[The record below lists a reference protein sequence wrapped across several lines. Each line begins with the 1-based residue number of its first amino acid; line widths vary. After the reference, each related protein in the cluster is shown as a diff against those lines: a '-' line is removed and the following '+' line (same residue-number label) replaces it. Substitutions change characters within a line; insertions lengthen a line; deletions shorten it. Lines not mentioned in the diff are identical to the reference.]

1 MRKIVTLRQA
11 LTDTAYFGGQ
21 LEGSSWLPWRALL
34 LSIMGEELTS
44 DELTLFTSLTGRL
57 QAPLE
62 PVREFAGVIGRRG
75 GKSRAMGVLAAFLAC
90 CVDHRA
96 ILAPGEIG
104 VLPVLAAT
112 RTQASN
118 AYNFVTGAIAA
129 SPALRSLIIGRTADT
144 LSLSTGVDIVVRP
157 ASFRSVRGATFIA
170 AICDEVAFFRTEDNS
185 VNVDIEIIRALRPGL
200 LISKGPLIA
209 ISSPYAKRGYL
220 WNTYRKNYG
229 ADGNPKILVAQAASQ
244 VMNCNV
250 DMDWIQSQFDEDP
263 IAAEAEYNAQ
273 FRSDVQS
280 FVDREVIDA
289 CVIPGR
295 FELPFIKGVR
305 YQAFCDLAGG
315 GSDAMTISIGH
326 RQDDVAII
334 DALREVK
341 PPCSPEAVIIEF
353 AELLKS
359 YGLYRVQGDRYALE
373 WPRERF
379 RIHGISYEQSARPKS
394 ELYQSFLPL
403 LNSGKVELLDDSV
416 LVSQLA
422 NLERR
427 TARGGRD
434 SIDHPSGN
442 YHDDVANSVAGVA
455 SLCVAYIQKGPV
467 AATGTYKLHAHD
479 TNERGE
485 PSGGGRLYKLGS
497 FGQRIEVIPDWAERR
512 ERYAP
517 GDPRWKLEADN
528 IKR

>member
-1 MRKIVTLRQA
+1 VS
-11 LTDTAYFGGQ
+11 FVV
-21 LEGSSWLPWRALL
+21 WL
-34 LSIMGEELTS
+34 
-44 DELTLFTSLTGRL
+44 
-57 QAPLE
+57 
-62 PVREFAGVIGRRG
+62 GRRG
-75 GKSRAMGVLAAFLAC
+75 GKSRAMAVLTAFIATC
-90 CVDHRA
+90 IDHRS

-104 VLPVLAAT
+104 LLPVIAAT
-112 RTQASN
+112 RSQAANS
-118 AYNFVTGAIAA
+118 FRFITGAIST
-129 SPALRSLIIGRTADT
+129 SPALRSLIVGCTADT
-144 LSLSTGVDIVVRP
+144 LELSTNVTITVQP
-157 ASFRSVRGATFIA
+157 ASFRSIRGATFIA
-170 AICDEVAFFRTEDNS
+170 AILDEVAFWRVEDNS
-185 VNVDIEIIRALRPGL
+185 ANADIEIVRALRPGL

-209 ISSPYAKRGYL
+209 ISSPYAKRGHL
-220 WNTYRKNYG
+220 WNAFRKNFS

-244 VMNCNV
+244 TMNPNV
-250 DMDWIQSQFDEDP
+250 DMDWIADQFAEDP
-263 IAAEAEYNAQ
+263 VAAEAEYNAQ

-280 FVDREVIDA
+280 FVDREIIDA

-295 FELPFIKGVR
+295 FELPFVKGVK
-305 YQAFCDLAGG
+305 YEAFCDLAGG
-315 GSDAMTISIGH
+315 GSDAMTITIGH

-334 DALREVK
+334 DAVREIK

-379 RIHGISYEQSARPKS
+379 RLHGVSYEQSARPKS

-403 LNSGKVELLDDSV
+403 LNSGKVELLDNSV

-442 YHDDVANSVAGVA
+442 YHDDVCNSVAGVA
-455 SLCVAYIQKGPV
+455 SLCVAYIQRGPV
-467 AATGTYKLHAHD
+467 AQTGTFRTHVYD
-479 TNERGE
+479 TNEFGE
-485 PSGGGRLYKLGS
+485 PSGGGRLYKLGKY
-497 FGQRIEVIPDWAERR
+497 GQRIEVIPDWAERG

-517 GDPRWKLEADN
+517 GDPRWKLVETDN
-528 IKR
+528 IAYDHNVIKMDGLLK